1 MFENPTTDETKLT
14 EDMRQVFNDL
24 TGATPPAKDAEV
36 KIGDKVQY
44 HLPDGVTHVTAT
56 VASVELPDTVTLEEY
71 PGPVS
76 RGMSAGQWEPET
88 A

>member
-1 MFENPTTDETKLT
+1 MFEEPTLDEKTLT
-14 EDMRQVFNDL
+14 EGMQAKFNEL

-56 VASVELPDTVTLEEY
+56 VASVNGDTVTLEGY
-71 PGPVS
+71 TGPVS
-76 RGMSAGQWEPET
+76 RGMSPGQWEPET